1 MYFRNH
7 TVTVLFAQS
16 INASADKYSTISGS
30 GQRFKGIFK
39 TPIVYNKQIPCTQ
52 GVLTMIQGLPDRLS
66 KLRIQHGLSQK
77 AVADRLQ
84 LSASIVSGYET
95 GERTPSTEVLL
106 KLTALY
112 RCSADYL
119 LGIEQS
125 APATVLDVTGLS
137 AEQIQALQTLI
148 DGIRH
153 E

>member
-1 MYFRNH
+1 
-7 TVTVLFAQS
+7 
-16 INASADKYSTISGS
+16 
-30 GQRFKGIFK
+30 
-39 TPIVYNKQIPCTQ
+39 
-52 GVLTMIQGLPDRLS
+52 MIQGLPDRLS

-106 KLTALY
+106 KLAALY

-137 AEQIQALQTLI
+137 TEQIQALQTLI

>member
-1 MYFRNH
+1 
-7 TVTVLFAQS
+7 
-16 INASADKYSTISGS
+16 
-30 GQRFKGIFK
+30 
-39 TPIVYNKQIPCTQ
+39 
-52 GVLTMIQGLPDRLS
+52 MIQELPDRLS
-66 KLRIQHGLSQK
+66 KLRVQHGLSQK

-137 AEQIQALQTLI
+137 TEQIQALQTLI

>member
-1 MYFRNH
+1 M
-7 TVTVLFAQS
+7 
-16 INASADKYSTISGS
+16 
-30 GQRFKGIFK
+30 
-39 TPIVYNKQIPCTQ
+39 Q
-52 GVLTMIQGLPDRLS
+52 GVLIMIQGLPERLS
-66 KLRIQHGLSQK
+66 KIRTQHGLSQK
-77 AVADRLQ
+77 AIADRLQ
-84 LSASIVSGYET
+84 LSPSIVSGYET

-137 AEQIQALQTLI
+137 TEQIQALQTLI

>member
-1 MYFRNH
+1 
-7 TVTVLFAQS
+7 
-16 INASADKYSTISGS
+16 
-30 GQRFKGIFK
+30 
-39 TPIVYNKQIPCTQ
+39 
-52 GVLTMIQGLPDRLS
+52 MIQGLPDRLS
-66 KLRIQHGLSQK
+66 KLRVQHGLSQK

-137 AEQIQALQTLI
+137 TEQIQALQTLI

>member
-1 MYFRNH
+1 
-7 TVTVLFAQS
+7 
-16 INASADKYSTISGS
+16 
-30 GQRFKGIFK
+30 
-39 TPIVYNKQIPCTQ
+39 
-52 GVLTMIQGLPDRLS
+52 MIQGLPERLS
-66 KLRIQHGLSQK
+66 KIRTQHGLSQK

-84 LSASIVSGYET
+84 LSPSIVSGYET
-95 GERTPSTEVLL
+95 GERTPSTEALL

-137 AEQIQALQTLI
+137 TEQIQALQTLI

>member
-1 MYFRNH
+1 
-7 TVTVLFAQS
+7 
-16 INASADKYSTISGS
+16 
-30 GQRFKGIFK
+30 
-39 TPIVYNKQIPCTQ
+39 
-52 GVLTMIQGLPDRLS
+52 MIQGLPDRLS

-106 KLTALY
+106 KFTALY

-137 AEQIQALQTLI
+137 TEQIQALQTLI

>member
-1 MYFRNH
+1 
-7 TVTVLFAQS
+7 
-16 INASADKYSTISGS
+16 
-30 GQRFKGIFK
+30 
-39 TPIVYNKQIPCTQ
+39 
-52 GVLTMIQGLPDRLS
+52 MIQGLPERLTN
-66 KLRIQHGLSQK
+66 LRTQHGLSQK

-84 LSASIVSGYET
+84 LSPSIVSGYET

-106 KLTALY
+106 RLTALY

-125 APATVLDVTGLS
+125 APATVLDATGLS